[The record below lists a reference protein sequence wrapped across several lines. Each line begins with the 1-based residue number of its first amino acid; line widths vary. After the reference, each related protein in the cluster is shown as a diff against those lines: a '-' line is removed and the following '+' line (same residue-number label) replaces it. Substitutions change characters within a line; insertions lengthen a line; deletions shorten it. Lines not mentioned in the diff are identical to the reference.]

1 MTDPAG
7 SSPVVVAPLQ
17 GIDEQDSRPWAA
29 LRGGLNGVVSWIGRS
44 VPRGNLLSRETWERR
59 HLAILI
65 LLWAHVL
72 VMPFVGVLTR
82 NSVIHSLVET
92 AAIAVFAVGATSRRF
107 TNPVRSAFATIG
119 LMSCSAILTHL
130 FHGLIEMHFHF
141 FVVVAVVTL
150 YQSWFPFACAIGFVL
165 LHHGVAG
172 ALDPTSVF
180 NHPSALAH
188 PWRWAAIHA
197 LFIAGES
204 LACLTAWRLN
214 ELALDNER
222 FARTA
227 LEKANRDLAEAQELA
242 SIGSWEWDMETDK
255 VLWSE
260 ELFRIFD
267 KDPKTFTPT
276 LLGFLDLVHPDD
288 RLHMTAVLDA
298 AREGTRVLD
307 TDCRIS
313 RPDGSVRIVHAMGSG
328 THDPDESVRRMV
340 GTCQDVTEQKLLE
353 QEIEYKAFHD
363 PLTGL
368 ANRGLFRD
376 RLSHALSRRDS
387 GGAVA
392 VIFMDLDDFK
402 SVNDSLGHGMGDQL
416 LFNVARILESQVR
429 ASDTIARFGGD
440 EFAILVDEDGGPAAV
455 GVAQRVQEA
464 LSHPVAVDAG
474 EATVRPSMGIAI
486 AADNTTH
493 DDLLRDADIAMHS
506 VKAENKGGFQVC
518 SSEMRTSVIKRLE
531 LKTELQRA
539 IEREE
544 FTLHYQPIFCLD
556 TRNVIAVEALV
567 RWDHP
572 HWGLVPPGDFIPLAE
587 ETGLIVPLGTWILQE
602 ATRQAKAL
610 QETAGNHFALNV
622 NLSARQLREADM
634 VSVVQQAL
642 LASRLL
648 PSDLTLEVT
657 ETVLMG
663 SVNASMA
670 TLNELRDLGI
680 RIAIDDFGTG
690 YSSLSYLH
698 QFPIDTL
705 KIDRSFVVGAVGGRD
720 EEALAEAVVKLAAAL
735 DLSTVAEG
743 IETEEQLQ
751 KMLDLGC
758 NAGQGFLFARPLPFA
773 EIQAWLMDYPGFA
786 ALVAAGAVPN

>member
-1 MTDPAG
+1 
-7 SSPVVVAPLQ
+7 
-17 GIDEQDSRPWAA
+17 
-29 LRGGLNGVVSWIGRS
+29 
-44 VPRGNLLSRETWERR
+44 
-59 HLAILI
+59 
-65 LLWAHVL
+65 
-72 VMPFVGVLTR
+72 
-82 NSVIHSLVET
+82 
-92 AAIAVFAVGATSRRF
+92 
-107 TNPVRSAFATIG
+107 
-119 LMSCSAILTHL
+119 MSCSAILTHL

-150 YQSWFPFACAIGFVL
+150 YQSWFPFACAIGYVL

-188 PWRWAAIHA
+188 PWKWASIHA

-222 FARTA
+222 SARTA
-227 LEKANRDLAEAQELA
+227 LERANRDLAEAQELA
-242 SIGSWEWDMETDK
+242 SVGSWEWDMETDK

-267 KDPKTFTPT
+267 KDPETFTPT
-276 LLGFLDLVHPDD
+276 LVGFLELVHPDD
-288 RLHMTAVLDA
+288 RLHMTAQIEA

-307 TDCRIS
+307 TDCRIV
-313 RPDGSVRIVHAMGSG
+313 RPDGSVRIVHAIG
-328 THDPDESVRRMV
+328 TVAQEADESGRRMV

-440 EFAILVDEDGGPAAV
+440 EFAILVDEDGAPAAV

-486 AADNTTH
+486 AGHITTQ
-493 DDLLRDADIAMHS
+493 DDLLRDADIAMYS

-518 SSEMRTSVIKRLE
+518 SSEMRKSVIKRLE

-556 TRNVIAVEALV
+556 TRDVIAVEALV

-587 ETGLIVPLGTWILQE
+587 ETGLIVPLGTWILRE

-610 QETAGNHFALNV
+610 QEPTGNHFALNV
-622 NLSARQLREADM
+622 NLSARQLRETDM

-670 TLNELRDLGI
+670 ALNELRDLGI

-705 KIDRSFVVGAVGGRD
+705 KIDRSFLIGAVEGRD

-743 IETEEQLQ
+743 IETEEQLE

-758 NAGQGFLFARPLPFA
+758 NAGQGFLFARQLPFA
-773 EIQAWLMDYPGFA
+773 EIQAWRTDYQGFA
-786 ALVAAGAVPN
+786 ALVATGAVPN